1 MKLIFLDVDGVLN
14 SLSTKTEIEGYT
26 FVSDNLIALL
36 KQIVDATDAKIV
48 LSSTWRRGWY
58 CKEHVPN
65 PDDVDLR
72 DIRMFEALR
81 DKLHD
86 FGIELMS
93 YTDDFGPRGQE
104 IDAWLKVWT
113 GEPIESYI
121 ILDDMGG
128 AEMRPHSRYLVQ
140 TSIGGGMNAKHA
152 ARAIKLLNASQKP
165 SEGVRSFETQKDNQM
180 L

>member
-104 IDAWLKVWT
+104 IDAWVKAWD
-113 GEPIESYI
+113 GEPIESFV
-121 ILDDMGG
+121 ILDDLGG
-128 AEMRPHSRYLVQ
+128 REMKPHSRYLVQ
-140 TSIGGGMNAKHA
+140 TGMSVGLTMKHV
-152 ARAIKLLNASQKP
+152 ARAIKLLNAPEKP
-165 SEGVRSFETQKDNQM
+165 SEAPESV
-180 L
+180 

>member
-14 SLSTKTEIEGYT
+14 SLSTKAEIEGYT
-26 FVSDNLIALL
+26 FVSDELIALL

-58 CKEHVPN
+58 CKEHVAN
-65 PDDVDLR
+65 PDSQDLQ
-72 DIRMFEALR
+72 DIRMFDALNA
-81 DKLHD
+81 KLHA

-93 YTDDFGPRGQE
+93 YTDDFGRRGQE
-104 IDAWLKVWT
+104 IDAWLRAWN
-113 GEPIESYI
+113 GEPIESYV

-140 TSIGGGMNAKHA
+140 TSIGGGMNEKHA

-165 SEGVRSFETQKDNQM
+165 SGGR
-180 L
+180 